1 MGQEVV
7 DRLHRLMWK
16 APQRIAIEIAEI
28 WICDDESALEMS
40 QSVVL
45 VEFESV
51 FAVSNLHKGKVRS
64 PTVARNL
71 VNIEEVSKAFDI
83 RPLLT
88 KVSLGISEGE
98 RIGIVGRNGA
108 GKSTLMRIITG
119 EEAPDA
125 GRVTKSNSTAIGYL
139 AQIDNADPTATV
151 GDVVLGDR
159 EKHEWAGDSRIR
171 EIFTGLFGGFDDHL
185 FERTFGNLSG
195 GEKRRVGLAKLL
207 IDDIQLVLL
216 DEPTNHLDVE
226 GVAWL
231 AEHLKRRTDLA
242 VLVVTHD
249 RWFLDEITERTWE
262 VVQGK
267 VEEYEGGYSAFVLA
281 KAERSRQSAATEARR
296 NNLIRKELAWLR
308 RGAPARTTKPKFRV
322 DAANELISAEPAPR
336 DGSEL
341 LKFALN
347 RLGKTVLEAK
357 DMQVKA
363 GDKELLSHLTWNI
376 GPGDRIGIVGINGAG
391 KSTLM
396 RVLASELQPA
406 AGKLTTGITVKIAF
420 LTQHLDELDPTWRV
434 LEAVEKVAQYV
445 ELGKGKTLSASQ
457 LCERLG
463 FDRDGQWTPVGDLSG
478 GERRRLQLTRL
489 LMDAPNVLMLD
500 EPTND
505 FDIETLT
512 ELEDLL
518 DSYGGTLLVVS
529 HDRYFLERVCDRFV
543 GLLGDL
549 QLRDLPRGVDEYLE
563 LRHQQSTPTQ
573 NSGGKGKSSSAAEER
588 QLKKDL
594 TRVERQI
601 EKGRAEVARLT
612 AEQETFAMDP
622 TKLVEVSEQLAKVS
636 AELVTREEEW
646 LSITMALEG

>member
-1 MGQEVV
+1 M
-7 DRLHRLMWK
+7 
-16 APQRIAIEIAEI
+16 
-28 WICDDESALEMS
+28 
-40 QSVVL
+40 
-45 VEFESV
+45 
-51 FAVSNLHKGKVRS
+51 
-64 PTVARNL
+64 
-71 VNIEEVSKAFDI
+71 NIEEVSKAFDI
-83 RPLLT
+83 RPLLV

-119 EEAPDA
+119 EESPDA
-125 GRVTKSNSTAIGYL
+125 GRVTKSNATNIGYL
-139 AQIDNADPTATV
+139 AQIDSADPKATV
-151 GDVVLGDR
+151 GDIVLGDR
-159 EKHEWAGDSRIR
+159 EKHEWAGDPKIR
-171 EIFTGLFGGFDDHL
+171 EVFTGLFGGFDDHL
-185 FERTFGNLSG
+185 FERTIGNLSG

-207 IDDIQLVLL
+207 IDDIQLILL

-231 AEHLKRRTDLA
+231 AAHLKRRTDLA

-249 RWFLDEITERTWE
+249 RWFLDEITDRTWE
-262 VVQGK
+262 VVLGN
-267 VEEYEGGYSAFVLA
+267 VEEYDGGYSAFVLA
-281 KAERSRQSAATEARR
+281 KAERSRQAASMEARR

-347 RLGKTVLEAK
+347 RLGKTVLETK

-396 RVLASELQPA
+396 RVLASELPPA

-434 LEAVEKVAQYV
+434 LEAVEKVAQFV

-518 DSYGGTLLVVS
+518 DSFGGTLIVIS

-563 LRHQQSTPTQ
+563 LRHQQSSPST
-573 NSGGKGKSSSAAEER
+573 SGGSKGKGSSAAEER

-594 TRVERQI
+594 ARVERRI
-601 EKGRAEVARLT
+601 EKGKAEVIRLTEEQESAAMDPARLT
-612 AEQETFAMDP
+612 EI
-622 TKLVEVSEQLAKVS
+622 SEQLTKITN
-636 AELVTREEEW
+636 ELATREEEW